1 MTRRREISRLFLFS
15 LQTDIEFITQCR
27 SINTLMSPLSLLIL
41 NGANLSRL
49 GRREPQHYGA
59 CTLQEINARL
69 SARFPEARLEFFQSE
84 YEGELIKKLYDAE
97 DSGKIDGVVLNAGA
111 YTHYS
116 LALRDAIAATRLP
129 VVEVHL
135 SNIYARESFRR
146 MSVLSEV
153 CIGVI
158 SGFGEE
164 SYALGILALQSY
176 LKHPAR
182 QGGEISGQ

>member
-1 MTRRREISRLFLFS
+1 MP
-15 LQTDIEFITQCR
+15 
-27 SINTLMSPLSLLIL
+27 PLSLLIL

-49 GRREPQHYGA
+49 GKREPQHYGTR
-59 CTLQEINARL
+59 TLQELNAQL
-69 SARFPEARLEFFQSE
+69 CARFPDVHFEFFQSDC
-84 YEGELIKKLYDAE
+84 EGELITKLYAAE

-146 MSVLSEV
+146 VSVLSEV

-176 LKHPAR
+176 LKHAIH
-182 QGGEISGQ
+182 QGREISNQ